1 MMDRLKSKFLGSLA
15 AMTIG
20 LFYYDDPEKLRK
32 VAEQSSK
39 ITRTHVY
46 RDYIEDLAEKLWQ
59 MKTSKETER

>member
-20 LFYYDDPEKLRK
+20 LFYYDDPEKLRYI
-32 VAEQSSK
+32 ACQSSK
-39 ITRTHVY
+39 IIY